1 MNQSPNT
8 GTILIVDD
16 NPNNLSVL
24 YKTLESAGFQVRV
37 EMDGEGTLEQVEYE
51 PPDLILL
58 DVNMPGIDGF
68 ETCKQLKNNPTSKD
82 IPIIFMTAF
91 ADINHKIKGLSLG
104 AVDYIPKP
112 FEQEEVLAR
121 VRLHLK
127 LNFLSK
133 TLAEQN
139 AYLQDAKQKAEVA
152 NQAKSEFL
160 ANMSHELRTP
170 LNGILG
176 YAQILQRDAAKAAS
190 KGEQNLTTKQI
201 EGLKIIQKSGGHLLT
216 LINDILDFSKIEA
229 GKMALYPTEFN
240 LPTFLEEVVGI
251 IRMRATEKD
260 IVLRFQQKSN
270 LPKGVKADD
279 KRLRQVLINLL
290 DNAVKF
296 TDQGNVTFNVG
307 VIEDQN
313 HTYLDQGKDS
323 NIQHRTIRFEVIDT
337 GIGISPQQLEN
348 IFQPFEQT
356 GDSKYRAAGSGL
368 GLAISRQ
375 LVELMGSQLNL
386 KSELSK
392 GSMFWFDVALPV
404 VKVTEAKQNIAG
416 LVMGYHGK
424 RRKLLVV
431 DDNKENRLVLLNML
445 EPLGFEVVTAENGQ
459 QGLDVAITIRPDLIL
474 TDLFMPVKTAFT
486 MVPEMRK
493 IPDLKNVPIIAL
505 SARTFDIVQ
514 KQSQMLGCE
523 GFLSKPIDQDRLLGL
538 LEQLLQLQWVD
549 D

>member
-16 NPNNLSVL
+16 NPNNLSFL

-37 EMDGEGTLEQVEYE
+37 EMDGEGTIEQVEYE

-58 DVNMPGIDGF
+58 DVNMPVIDGF
-68 ETCKQLKNNPTSKD
+68 ETCKKLKNNPISKD

-127 LNFLSK
+127 LYFLTK

-139 AYLQDAKQKAEVA
+139 AYLQEAKEKAEVA

-176 YAQILQRDAAKAAS
+176 YAQILQRDAALAAS
-190 KGEQNLTTKQI
+190 KGERNLTAKQL
-201 EGLKIIQKSGGHLLT
+201 EGLKIIQKSGSHLLT
-216 LINDILDFSKIEA
+216 LINDILDLSKIEA

-240 LPTFLEEVVGI
+240 LLTFLEEVVGI
-251 IRMRATEKD
+251 IRMRASEKN
-260 IVLRFQQKSN
+260 IVLRFEQNTN
-270 LPKGVKADD
+270 LPTGVKADE

-313 HTYLDQGKDS
+313 PTSLDQGKDS
-323 NIQHRTIRFEVIDT
+323 QIQHRTIRFEVIDT
-337 GIGISPQQLEN
+337 GIGISPQQLET

-356 GDSKYRAAGSGL
+356 GDSKYRAAGTGL

-375 LVELMGSQLNL
+375 LVEFMGSQLNV
-386 KSELSK
+386 KSELIK

-404 VKVTEAKQNIAG
+404 VKVTEAKRNIAG

-459 QGLDVAITIRPDLIL
+459 QGLDVAIAIRPDLIL

-486 MVPEMRK
+486 MVPEMRE

-505 SARTFDIVQ
+505 SARTFEIVQ

-523 GFLSKPIDQDRLLGL
+523 GFLPKPIDQDRLLGL

>member
-37 EMDGEGTLEQVEYE
+37 EMDGEGTIEQVEYE

-68 ETCKQLKNNPTSKD
+68 ETCKTLKSNPKSKD

-127 LNFLSK
+127 LNFLTK

-190 KGEQNLTTKQI
+190 KGERNLTTKQL
-201 EGLKIIQKSGGHLLT
+201 EGLKIIQKSGNHLLT

-260 IVLRFQQKSN
+260 IVLRFQQKTN
-270 LPKGVKADD
+270 LPTGVKADD

-313 HTYLDQGKDS
+313 PTSVDQGKDS
-323 NIQHRTIRFEVIDT
+323 KIQHRTIRFEVIDT

-356 GDSKYRAAGSGL
+356 GDSKYRAAGTGL

-375 LVELMGSQLNL
+375 LVEFMGSQLNV

-404 VKVTEAKQNIAG
+404 VKVTEAKRNIAG

-459 QGLDVAITIRPDLIL
+459 QGLDVAIAIRPDLIL

-486 MVPEMRK
+486 MVPEMRE

-523 GFLSKPIDQDRLLGL
+523 GFLPKPIDQDRLLGL
-538 LEQLLQLQWVD
+538 LEQLLQLEWVD
-549 D
+549 N

>member
-24 YKTLESAGFQVRV
+24 YKTLESAGFKVRV
-37 EMDGEGTLEQVEYE
+37 EMDGEGTIEQVEYE

-68 ETCKQLKNNPTSKD
+68 ETCKKLKNNPISKD

-91 ADINHKIKGLSLG
+91 ADINHKIKGLSYG

-127 LNFLSK
+127 LNCLSK

-139 AYLQDAKQKAEVA
+139 AYLQEAKQKAEVA

-170 LNGILG
+170 LNGIIG
-176 YAQILQRDAAKAAS
+176 YAQILQREAALAAS
-190 KGEQNLTTKQI
+190 KGERNLTAKQL
-201 EGLKIIQKSGGHLLT
+201 EGLKIIQKSGSHLLT

-229 GKMALYPTEFN
+229 GKMALYSTEFN

-251 IRMRATEKD
+251 IRMRASEKD
-260 IVLRFQQKSN
+260 IVLRFEEKSN
-270 LPKGVKADD
+270 LPTGVKADD

-307 VIEDQN
+307 VIQDQN
-313 HTYLDQGKDS
+313 PTSLDQGKDS
-323 NIQHRTIRFEVIDT
+323 KIQHRTIRFEVIDT
-337 GIGISPQQLEN
+337 GIGISPQQLDN

-375 LVELMGSQLNL
+375 LVELMGSQLNV

-404 VKVTEAKQNIAG
+404 VKVTEAKRNIAG
-416 LVMGYHGK
+416 QVMGYHGK

-459 QGLDVAITIRPDLIL
+459 QGLDVAIAIRPDLIL

-486 MVPEMRK
+486 MVPEIRE

-523 GFLSKPIDQDRLLGL
+523 GFIPKPVDQDQLLAL
-538 LEQLLQLQWVD
+538 LEQLLQLEWVD

>member
-1 MNQSPNT
+1 
-8 GTILIVDD
+8 
-16 NPNNLSVL
+16 
-24 YKTLESAGFQVRV
+24 
-37 EMDGEGTLEQVEYE
+37 
-51 PPDLILL
+51 
-58 DVNMPGIDGF
+58 
-68 ETCKQLKNNPTSKD
+68 
-82 IPIIFMTAF
+82 MTAF

-190 KGEQNLTTKQI
+190 KGERNLTAKQL

-229 GKMALYPTEFN
+229 GKMALYSTEFN

-260 IVLRFQQKSN
+260 IVLRFQQKTN
-270 LPKGVKADD
+270 LPTGVKADD

-307 VIEDQN
+307 VIQDQN
-313 HTYLDQGKDS
+313 PTSGDQGKDS
-323 NIQHRTIRFEVIDT
+323 KIQHRTIRFEVIDT
-337 GIGISPQQLEN
+337 GIG
-348 IFQPFEQT
+348 
-356 GDSKYRAAGSGL
+356 
-368 GLAISRQ
+368 
-375 LVELMGSQLNL
+375 
-386 KSELSK
+386 
-392 GSMFWFDVALPV
+392 
-404 VKVTEAKQNIAG
+404 
-416 LVMGYHGK
+416 
-424 RRKLLVV
+424 
-431 DDNKENRLVLLNML
+431 
-445 EPLGFEVVTAENGQ
+445 
-459 QGLDVAITIRPDLIL
+459 
-474 TDLFMPVKTAFT
+474 
-486 MVPEMRK
+486 
-493 IPDLKNVPIIAL
+493 
-505 SARTFDIVQ
+505 
-514 KQSQMLGCE
+514 
-523 GFLSKPIDQDRLLGL
+523 
-538 LEQLLQLQWVD
+538 
-549 D
+549 

>member
-8 GTILIVDD
+8 GTVLIVDD

-37 EMDGEGTLEQVEYE
+37 EMDGEGTIEQVEYE

-68 ETCKQLKNNPTSKD
+68 ETCKQLKNNPKSQD

-127 LNFLSK
+127 LNFLTK

-190 KGEQNLTTKQI
+190 KGERNLTPKQL
-201 EGLKIIQKSGGHLLT
+201 EGLKIIQKSGSHLLT
-216 LINDILDFSKIEA
+216 LINDILDLSKIEA

-270 LPKGVKADD
+270 LPTGVKADE

-313 HTYLDQGKDS
+313 HNSVDQEQYS
-323 NIQHRTIRFEVIDT
+323 QIQHRRICFEIIDT

-356 GDSKYRAAGSGL
+356 GDSKYRAAGTGL

-375 LVELMGSQLNL
+375 LVEFMGSQLNV

-404 VKVTEAKQNIAG
+404 VKVTEAKRNIAG
-416 LVMGYHGK
+416 QVMGYHGK

-445 EPLGFEVVTAENGQ
+445 EPLGFEVVTADNGQ
-459 QGLDVAITIRPDLIL
+459 QGLDVAITILPDLIL

-486 MVPEMRK
+486 MVPEMRE

-523 GFLSKPIDQDRLLGL
+523 GFLAKPIDQDRLLGL

-549 D
+549 E

>member
-8 GTILIVDD
+8 GTVLIVDD

-37 EMDGEGTLEQVEYE
+37 EMDGEGTIEQVEYE

-68 ETCKQLKNNPTSKD
+68 ETCKKLKNNPKSQD

-127 LNFLSK
+127 LNFLTK

-190 KGEQNLTTKQI
+190 KGERNLTTKQL
-201 EGLKIIQKSGGHLLT
+201 EGLKIIQKSGSHLLT
-216 LINDILDFSKIEA
+216 LINDILDLSKIEA

-251 IRMRATEKD
+251 IRMRASEKN
-260 IVLRFQQKSN
+260 IVLRFEQKSN
-270 LPKGVKADD
+270 LPTGVKADE

-313 HTYLDQGKDS
+313 HNSVDQEQYS
-323 NIQHRTIRFEVIDT
+323 QIQHRRICFEIIDT

-356 GDSKYRAAGSGL
+356 GDSKYRAAGTGL

-375 LVELMGSQLNL
+375 LVEFMGSQLNV

-404 VKVTEAKQNIAG
+404 VKVTEAKRNIAG
-416 LVMGYHGK
+416 QVMGYHGK

-445 EPLGFEVVTAENGQ
+445 EPLGFEVVTADNGQ
-459 QGLDVAITIRPDLIL
+459 QGLDVAITILPDLIL

-486 MVPEMRK
+486 MVPEMRE

-523 GFLSKPIDQDRLLGL
+523 GFLAKPIDQDRLLGL

-549 D
+549 E